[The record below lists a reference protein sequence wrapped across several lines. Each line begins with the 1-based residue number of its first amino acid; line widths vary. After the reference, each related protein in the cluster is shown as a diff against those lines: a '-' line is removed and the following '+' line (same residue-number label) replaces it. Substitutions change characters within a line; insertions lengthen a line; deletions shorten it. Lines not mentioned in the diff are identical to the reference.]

1 MNNFIFLMGMP
12 GCGKS
17 TWGKKL
23 AQKINFRFLDLDEFI
38 ELKTGLSIAELF
50 SDKGEVFFREI
61 ETTYLNEIIASEKNL
76 VVSLGGGTPCFNNN
90 LKTIKANGKT
100 IFLDAPVKLLAD
112 RIINA
117 VTIRPMF
124 KNLGREEIIEKL
136 EELFLKRYPYY
147 KEADITHQVKVLKL
161 NHLLLSLEN
170 K

>member
-124 KNLGREEIIEKL
+124 KNLGREEIIDKL
-136 EELFLKRYPYY
+136 EDLFLKRYPYY

>member
-1 MNNFIFLMGMP
+1 MGMP

-23 AQKINFRFLDLDEFI
+23 AQKINYRFLDLDEFI

-136 EELFLKRYPYY
+136 EDLFLKRYPYY

>member
-1 MNNFIFLMGMP
+1 MGMP

-23 AQKINFRFLDLDEFI
+23 AQKINFSFLDLDEFI

-136 EELFLKRYPYY
+136 EDLFLKRYPYY

>member
-1 MNNFIFLMGMP
+1 MGMP

-23 AQKINFRFLDLDEFI
+23 AQKINFSFLDLDEFI

-124 KNLGREEIIEKL
+124 KNLSREEIIEKL
-136 EELFLKRYPYY
+136 EDLFLKRYPYY